1 MRSSQMWQISQDS
14 LDDRPEN
21 KKRPSKTC
29 KESTK
34 LDVIQHMKA
43 IMLQS
48 TLSMVQ
54 KDSII

>member
-1 MRSSQMWQISQDS
+1 MWQISQDS

-43 IMLQS
+43 VMLQS